1 MDSIIE
7 SRYEMM
13 FETIV
18 SVLITQGQGKEKK

>member
-13 FETIV
+13 FKTIV
-18 SVLITQGQGKEKK
+18 FVLITQGQGKEK